1 MPRGSR
7 PGEHRGGRKTGTPN
21 KITTEVRDLARQHGA
36 KVIDE
41 LARLATAAQ
50 SEQARVAAI
59 KELLDRAYGKS
70 PQAFT
75 GDSGEG
81 PVMLQIVTGVSR
93 REDGQER

>member
-1 MPRGSR
+1 MPRGSS
-7 PGEHRGGRKTGTPN
+7 PGEHRGGRKAGTPN

-59 KELLDRAYGKS
+59 KELLDRAYGKA
-70 PQAFT
+70 PQALT

-81 PVMLQIVTGVSR
+81 PVILQIVTGVSR
-93 REDGQER
+93 HEDGQQD